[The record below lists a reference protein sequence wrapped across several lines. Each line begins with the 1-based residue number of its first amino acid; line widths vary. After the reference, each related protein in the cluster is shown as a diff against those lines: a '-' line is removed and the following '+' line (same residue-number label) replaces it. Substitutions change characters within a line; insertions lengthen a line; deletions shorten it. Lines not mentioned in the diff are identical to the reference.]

1 MFHGAFFTKR
11 SHLSAAA
18 KYEQQV
24 KTLDLKELFSCEGKT
39 ALVTGS
45 ARGLG
50 EAVSLGLAQFG
61 ASLILS
67 DINYPQ
73 QTAERVK
80 ALGAKCVAVET
91 DVSDENQV
99 KDLADR
105 ALAAYGKVDILVNNA
120 GISQLSYTPTEDLV
134 IDEWDHVVNTNLRGT
149 FLCCQK
155 IGKHMIAAGGGSIV
169 NIATTAGVTGVPRA
183 PAYCAS
189 KAGVILLTK
198 SLALEWARYQI
209 RVNAVAPHYLETELT
224 RGLRESTRVH
234 DSLIRQ
240 IPLRRFGKTSEVV
253 GAILYL
259 CSQASSY
266 VTGTVIP
273 VDGGYLA
280 Q

>member
-1 MFHGAFFTKR
+1 MR
-11 SHLSAAA
+11 I
-18 KYEQQV
+18 
-24 KTLDLKELFSCEGKT
+24 LDFKELFSCEGKT

-45 ARGLG
+45 AQGLG

-67 DINYPQ
+67 DIKYPRK
-73 QTAERVK
+73 TAKQVK
-80 ALGAKCVAVET
+80 ALGAKCVAVEA

-99 KDLADR
+99 KE
-105 ALAAYGKVDILVNNA
+105 LAASALDAFGKVDILVNNA
-120 GISQLSYTPTEDLV
+120 GISQLSYTPTEDLM
-134 IDEWDHVVNTNLRGT
+134 IDEWDRVVNTNLRGT

-155 IGKHMIAAGGGSIV
+155 IGKHMISAGGGSIV
-169 NIATTAGVTGVPRA
+169 NIATTAAITGVPRA

-189 KAGVILLTK
+189 KAGIVLLTK

-224 RGLRESTRVH
+224 RGLRESTPVY

-253 GAILYL
+253 SAILYL

-266 VTGTVIP
+266 VTGTVLP